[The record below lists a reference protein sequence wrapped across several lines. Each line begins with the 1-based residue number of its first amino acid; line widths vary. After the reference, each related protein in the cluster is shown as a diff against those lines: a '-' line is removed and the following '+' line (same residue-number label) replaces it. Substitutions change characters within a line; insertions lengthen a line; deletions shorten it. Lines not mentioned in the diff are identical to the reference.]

1 MSTLMRDGARD
12 AARWLRLLGL
22 CLVLCGGAIGSGC
35 SADSARHGG
44 SVTTDDA
51 GAVQGDD
58 ADGDGIADRFE
69 GREENRDTDGDGVP
83 DYLDEDSDG
92 DGIPDAQEAGDDD
105 PGTPPYDSD
114 GDGLDDFVDF
124 DSDDNGILDADEVAG
139 DADGDGALNAH
150 DLDDDGDGIPD
161 VRELALGAA
170 PPVDTDQDG
179 IPNYLD
185 PDSDND
191 TIKDGQDGEGDTDG
205 DGLAD
210 WLDGDADNDGVPDI
224 QEAGDGDIH
233 TPPIDTD
240 GDGLI
245 DARDPDSD
253 NDGLSD
259 SAEVAAG
266 TSPRDEDSDGDGVSD
281 LIEVAA
287 GTNPRNASDNP
298 QARGDFVFIA
308 PYESD
313 PMPTQ
318 DTLNFK
324 TSLQF
329 ADVYFLMDI
338 TASMQEEIQAMGAA
352 VEGIVNALSCESFG
366 TSCMLDQDCGDPAR
380 VCGPSGQCIANP
392 TSGAGCIPSL
402 YTGVGTF
409 AGTYASYRNQ
419 VSLQGDA
426 QVTRAAIPSSA
437 NGGGATEPLFQSVQY
452 VYGSPYGTSRCVGG
466 GVGCPGF
473 RKDAARLL
481 VTVTDEP
488 DQCGDGDGDCG
499 DGLPQHTGY
508 PETASEAAA
517 ALTHPGEE
525 ITFVGINAAPNG
537 SEARDDLI
545 AIAEAAQSY
554 DAQGAPLVFD
564 GANSDVVDSVSQAI
578 QEVAFNLDL
587 RVTIDAED
595 QPNDAGDALPFIDY
609 LVVNESAA
617 NCTDVSATEDTNA
630 DSHDDAFPAL
640 RPGTPVCWDVVAKRN
655 TFVTPTLEPQMFRAR
670 LSVRGDGSELDSRD
684 VFFLVPPRIP
694 QPGAPE

>member
-1 MSTLMRDGARD
+1 MSFLMRYEEFRSSH
-12 AARWLRLLGL
+12 RLSVLWVSL
-22 CLVLCGGAIGSGC
+22 ALCGVVAATGC

-44 SVTTDDA
+44 PIVTDDA

-83 DYLDEDSDG
+83 DYLDDDSDA
-92 DGIPDAQEAGDDD
+92 DGISDAQEAGDDD
-105 PGTPPYDSD
+105 AGTPPYDSD
-114 GDGLDDFVDF
+114 GDGIYDFIDT
-124 DSDDNGILDADEVAG
+124 DSDNNGILDASEVAG
-139 DADGDGALNAH
+139 DADGDGALNSS

-161 VRELALGAA
+161 VRELALGST

-205 DGLAD
+205 DGASD
-210 WLDGDADNDGVPDI
+210 WLDNDADNDGVPDI
-224 QEAGDGDIH
+224 QEAGDSDIN

-259 SAEVAAG
+259 GAEVAAG
-266 TSPRDEDSDGDGVSD
+266 TSPRDEDSDADGVSD

-298 QARGDFVFIA
+298 QARGDFVFIV
-308 PYESD
+308 PYEDD
-313 PMPTQ
+313 PAPAE

-329 ADVYFLMDI
+329 ADVYFLMD
-338 TASMQEEIQAMGAA
+338 TTGSMQEEIQAMGAA
-352 VEGIVNALSCESFG
+352 VEGIVDALTCERFGSSCA
-366 TSCMLDQDCGDPAR
+366 LDQDCGDPAR
-380 VCGPSGQCIANP
+380 VCGPSGECIANP
-392 TSGAGCIPSL
+392 TDGAGCIPSL

-409 AGTYASYRNQ
+409 EGNYASYRNR

-426 QVTRAAIPSSA
+426 QVTRTAIPSSA

-452 VYGSPYGTSRCVGG
+452 IYSSPYGTSRCVGG

-499 DGLPQHTGY
+499 DGLPQYTGY

-525 ITFVGINAAPNG
+525 ITFVGINAAPSG
-537 SEARDDLI
+537 TEARDDLV
-545 AIAEAAQSY
+545 ALAVAAGSY

-564 GANSDVVDSVSQAI
+564 GANSNVVSSVSSAI

-587 RVTIDAED
+587 RVTIEAQD

-609 LVVNESAA
+609 LVVNETAA
-617 NCTDVSATEDTNA
+617 HCTDVSVTEDTDA
-630 DSHDDAFPAL
+630 DTRDDAFPAL

-655 TFVTPTLEPQMFRAR
+655 TFVMPTLEPQMFRAR
-670 LSVRGDGSELDSRD
+670 LSVRGDGSELDARD